1 MTYQEG
7 VLEERSQEPD
17 QPRRRAVPEPRV
29 GRALERVVH
38 HAPRELPGVHGAGLE
53 LVAVHDVL
61 DLGPGGEVARAWEVP
76 AATVSKKSPSP
87 SQVFFEACVWD
98 DGLMDYVTCGELG
111 GGLVLDQVGGYGAGD
126 DLLYFAISFFP
137 V

>member
-7 VLEERSQEPD
+7 VLEERSHEPD

-38 HAPRELPGVHGAGLE
+38 DAPCELPGVHGPGLE

-61 DLGPGGEVARAWEVP
+61 DLGLGGEIARAWEYPV
-76 AATVSKKSPSP
+76 TVSRSPKTS
-87 SQVFFEACVWD
+87 S
-98 DGLMDYVTCGELG
+98 
-111 GGLVLDQVGGYGAGD
+111 GAFGTPD
-126 DLLYFAISFFP
+126 
-137 V
+137 